1 MWLIALFFLS
11 LLILRLAWKCL
22 RKSIL
27 DASRD
32 AMFDLRE
39 SVRAKFIEEGWGL
52 DCIEYRRIRDLIN
65 ASIRYTEDK
74 TLFEVITTNRA
85 ISENEI
91 VQRAVLAYKNE
102 ILSSTNPK
110 IEKYLKSV
118 FSDLADELL
127 LYLFKTNIIYFHII
141 IVVYIICRIINPIA
155 KCRERF
161 FSAPQNQMDAVIAT
175 VTESQMSMNQAV

>member
-27 DASRD
+27 DDSRD

-52 DCIEYRRIRDLIN
+52 GCIEYRRIRDLIN

-74 TLFEVITTNRA
+74 TLFGVITTNRV

-91 VQRAVLAYKNE
+91 VQRAVLEYKNE
-102 ILSSTNPK
+102 ILSSTNPE
-110 IEKYLKSV
+110 IEKYLKNV
-118 FSDLADELL
+118 FSDLADEFFF
-127 LYLFKTNIIYFHII
+127 YLFKTNVIYFHII
-141 IVVYIICRIINPIA
+141 IVVYIIRQITNPIA
-155 KCRERF
+155 KCKERF
-161 FSAPQNQMDAVIAT
+161 LSAPQNQMDAVIAT
-175 VTESQMSMNQAV
+175 ITESQVSMNQAV